1 MVAIYLPIYFIKS
14 TFDKAIDVLQLASTS
29 WTETSSY
36 NWNTYETQPV
46 VVAFTELESE
56 IKDRYKLLKVC
67 IYLLLAPIL
76 RDVNP
81 YYQAADEWHNAEDL
95 LLEAIS
101 KDRERVEKMNE
112 RISKVRFMSSRCL
125 TARWLIVFFRFLLRW
140 STLLRR
146 ISSSPSLS
154 SLR

>member
-1 MVAIYLPIYFIKS
+1 MVALLLTIYLIKS
-14 TFDKAIDVLQLASTS
+14 TFDKAIGVLKLAATS
-29 WTETSSY
+29 WTETATY

-46 VVAFTELESE
+46 VVAFTELEGE
-56 IKDRYKLLKVC
+56 IKDRYKLLKVH
-67 IYLLLAPIL
+67 IYLLLAPIQ
-76 RDVNP
+76 RDAKP

-112 RISKVRFMSSRCL
+112 RISKVCLLSRCCP
-125 TARWLIVFFRFLLRW
+125 TSEWLIVFFRSLRW

-154 SLR
+154 NLR